1 MLFFYF
7 LFIPWFA
14 SMEDRNAKHH
24 LGTGLDR
31 LSLPPPLTSLN
42 LSQFCSFYLPCSL
55 RAFYP
60 SLVFSRDLGPKPV
73 TRSLLV
79 HRAQQNQATST
90 ISESWDSDWVPKPC
104 RPVLISST
112 AKVVDEN
119 TKNITFTFSHLWT
132 CFRTPDG
139 WGGGLIHQAL
149 AAATI
154 VAPWLVT
161 WSPWNRVLK
170 KIKQ

>member
-1 MLFFYF
+1 
-7 LFIPWFA
+7 
-14 SMEDRNAKHH
+14 MEDRNAKHH

-60 SLVFSRDLGPKPV
+60 SLVFSCDLGPKPV

-79 HRAQQNQATST
+79 HRAQQNQATSP

-112 AKVVDEN
+112 TRWWMK
-119 TKNITFTFSHLWT
+119 TQRTLHLPFLI
-132 CFRTPDG
+132 CERVSELQM
-139 WGGGLIHQAL
+139 GGVGD
-149 AAATI
+149 
-154 VAPWLVT
+154 
-161 WSPWNRVLK
+161 
-170 KIKQ
+170 